1 MKTRKIF
8 VGLALVCGLAV
19 SSCSKYQT
27 DMPKEREDIIL
38 TKTQQAVLDKGNG
51 FAIDLFR
58 EMCAENGYENLF
70 ISPLSATLALSAVTN
85 GAAGQTMED
94 MKAALGFGSFNL
106 EDMNVFYKTLIPALK
121 DVDNTVK
128 LQIANAAWIKQGFAV
143 ETPFINALTNY
154 YDASVR
160 ELDFSSPSAVEAI
173 NQWCADN
180 TNNLIK
186 EIINEIDPNAR
197 MFYTNALY
205 YKGQWTNK
213 FKKEDNYKGPFTCYD
228 KTLAEATY
236 MRQTSGLNCY
246 KAQDVAIAE
255 FPYGNEAFSM
265 VVVLPDEGVSVF
277 DVASRLTLDEWN
289 GWLSALSKREVEV
302 QFPKFKV
309 EYDTEDKLFPVLSRM
324 GMGVAFD
331 PDRADFSNISKLED
345 LYIAL
350 IKQKAYVEV
359 DEQGTEAAAVTI
371 IGFNI
376 TSAGPGN
383 TFAFHMNRP
392 FLYFIREKSTGAIL
406 FSGLMS
412 KMP

>member
-51 FAIDLFR
+51 FAIDFFR

-94 MKAALGFGSFNL
+94 MKATLGFGSFSL

-213 FKKEDNYKGPFTCYD
+213 FKKEDN
-228 KTLAEATY
+228 
-236 MRQTSGLNCY
+236 
-246 KAQDVAIAE
+246 
-255 FPYGNEAFSM
+255 
-265 VVVLPDEGVSVF
+265 
-277 DVASRLTLDEWN
+277 
-289 GWLSALSKREVEV
+289 
-302 QFPKFKV
+302 
-309 EYDTEDKLFPVLSRM
+309 
-324 GMGVAFD
+324 
-331 PDRADFSNISKLED
+331 
-345 LYIAL
+345 
-350 IKQKAYVEV
+350 
-359 DEQGTEAAAVTI
+359 
-371 IGFNI
+371 
-376 TSAGPGN
+376 
-383 TFAFHMNRP
+383 
-392 FLYFIREKSTGAIL
+392 
-406 FSGLMS
+406 
-412 KMP
+412 

>member
-1 MKTRKIF
+1 M
-8 VGLALVCGLAV
+8 
-19 SSCSKYQT
+19 
-27 DMPKEREDIIL
+27 
-38 TKTQQAVLDKGNG
+38 
-51 FAIDLFR
+51 
-58 EMCAENGYENLF
+58 
-70 ISPLSATLALSAVTN
+70 
-85 GAAGQTMED
+85 
-94 MKAALGFGSFNL
+94 
-106 EDMNVFYKTLIPALK
+106 
-121 DVDNTVK
+121 
-128 LQIANAAWIKQGFAV
+128 
-143 ETPFINALTNY
+143 
-154 YDASVR
+154 
-160 ELDFSSPSAVEAI
+160 
-173 NQWCADN
+173 
-180 TNNLIK
+180 
-186 EIINEIDPNAR
+186 
-197 MFYTNALY
+197 
-205 YKGQWTNK
+205 
-213 FKKEDNYKGPFTCYD
+213 
-228 KTLAEATY
+228 
-236 MRQTSGLNCY
+236 
-246 KAQDVAIAE
+246 AIAE

-277 DVASRLTLDEWN
+277 EVASRLTLDEWN